1 MKTLTIGTI
10 NEAKVKQIRGALLS
24 LGIEVNGVENKS
36 LLPVVEE
43 DGSTAQENAKKKA
56 VAYARVLDRVVLSM
70 DNALFIDGLSSSQQP
85 GINVR
90 RINGRTDRPCDNE
103 LLKYYCSMIAKF
115 GQRVNGH
122 WEFAVCVANSKSEFK
137 ETTIISPR
145 VFVAKA
151 SPVMIPGY
159 PLESIQIDPE
169 SDKYISEMSQNE
181 QDAFWQKVIGW
192 QLCDFVKSIE
202 F

>member
-90 RINGRTDRPCDNE
+90 RINGRTKILLFHDRQIRAEGEWSLGVRCLCRE
-103 LLKYYCSMIAKF
+103 FEKRI
-115 GQRVNGH
+115 QRNNNH
-122 WEFAVCVANSKSEFK
+122 FS
-137 ETTIISPR
+137 
-145 VFVAKA
+145 
-151 SPVMIPGY
+151 
-159 PLESIQIDPE
+159 
-169 SDKYISEMSQNE
+169 
-181 QDAFWQKVIGW
+181 
-192 QLCDFVKSIE
+192 
-202 F
+202 